1 MEGFEDDE
9 YEGDLDGA
17 RMEVGKV
24 KPIAKAFGLYP
35 YNQPN
40 YSMEMEG
47 KEQNESK
54 NPTELGRW

>member
-40 YSMEMEG
+40 YSMEME
-47 KEQNESK
+47 
-54 NPTELGRW
+54 

>member
-1 MEGFEDDE
+1 MEGVEEDE

-40 YSMEMEG
+40 YSMEME
-47 KEQNESK
+47 
-54 NPTELGRW
+54 